1 MNALS
6 GTTALIGLALRR
18 DRFRLSGYVLG
29 IALLMAGMLAGTAV
43 RPHQDLVQETE
54 LFASTAALRIFGLA
68 SGASAGATVL
78 IRGYCVLAV
87 LAALMST
94 FAVVRHTRQN
104 EETGRAELVGAA
116 VVGRYAS
123 LAAALIVTLAANIAL
138 AVSLGL
144 AGILTG
150 QPAAGSFTAGAA
162 VGALGLAFAGVG
174 AVTVQ
179 LSSTTRGASGLAAA
193 VLGLAFV
200 LSGVGNML
208 GSVDASGLRLV
219 SAWPAWLSPIGW
231 GQQMRPFG
239 GDNWWPLGL
248 FGLAFVTLVGVA
260 GVLVTRRDVGSGIL
274 ADRRGHAEAAPGLL
288 SPFGLVWRL
297 QRGVLLGW
305 AVGMLGF
312 GLVVGAI
319 IDEIKDTGGATAEW
333 YARMGGS
340 EQILDAYRASMI
352 AMAGMAAA
360 IYSVQ
365 ILLRMRAEEGDGPL
379 EPVLAAAVSRPR
391 WMMSYVLN
399 AGLGAL
405 ALLLVFA
412 VSMALAAGAV
422 VGDVPA
428 QLGALVEAG
437 LVQLPGIMVIG
448 GVVVA
453 VTALLPR
460 WAGTV
465 SWTVVMLSILLG
477 PMFGAAT
484 LQLPQWVQDL
494 SPFTH
499 IPKAPAADITT
510 FPVVSLIAISAVLA
524 VTGLVAFRRRNLALP
539 V

>member
-6 GTTALIGLALRR
+6 GTTALVRLALRR
-18 DRFRLSGYVLG
+18 DRFRLSAYVLG

-43 RPHQDLVQETE
+43 RPHQDLVQEAE
-54 LFASTAALRIFGLA
+54 LFASTPALRIFGLA

-78 IRGYCVLAV
+78 IRGYSVLAV

-94 FAVVRHTRQN
+94 FAVARHTRQN
-104 EETGRAELVGAA
+104 EERGRADLLGAA
-116 VVGRYAS
+116 VVGRYAG
-123 LAAALIVTLAANIAL
+123 LAAALIVTLAANVAL

-150 QPAAGSFTAGAA
+150 QPAAGSITAGVA
-162 VGALGLAFAGVG
+162 VAALGMVFAGVG

-200 LSGVGNML
+200 SSGVGNML
-208 GSVDASGLRLV
+208 GSVDTTGLRLV

-239 GDNWWPLGL
+239 GDDWRPLGL
-248 FGLAFVTLVGVA
+248 FGLAFVTLVVVA

-312 GLVVGAI
+312 GLVLGAI

-352 AMAGMAAA
+352 AMAGMAVA
-360 IYSVQ
+360 IYAVQ
-365 ILLRMRAEEGDGPL
+365 IVLRMRAEEADGPL
-379 EPVLAAAVSRPR
+379 EPVLATAVGRPR
-391 WMMSYVLN
+391 WVMSYVLN

-412 VSMALAAGAV
+412 VSMGLAAGAV
-422 VGDVPA
+422 LGDATA
-428 QLGALVEAG
+428 QLRALVEAG

-453 VTALLPR
+453 ITALLPR

-465 SWTVVMLSILLG
+465 SWTVVTASILLG

-484 LQLPQWVQDL
+484 LQLPRWMQDI

-499 IPKAPAADITT
+499 IPKAPAADVTIL
-510 FPVVSLIAISAVLA
+510 PVVSLLAVSAVLA
-524 VTGLVAFRRRNLALP
+524 VAGLVAFRRRNLVLP